1 MVFSK
6 LDETAL
12 SAALKSLAPV
22 KGVDSKNSKADAKKG
37 EISVKLSGKDDD
49 DDDDDDDDAKLSLA
63 DILTALE
70 KAGIVASLSKT

>member
-1 MVFSK
+1 MSRPGFRPSST
-6 LDETAL
+6 LD
-12 SAALKSLAPV
+12 SGPP
-22 KGVDSKNSKADAKKG
+22 AKKG
-37 EISVKLSGKDDD
+37 EISVKLSGKD